1 MVIGWGHLGRV
12 FRLPSFTVFVRENRY
27 TRRQIDQT
35 KEFTISIPLGK
46 PDPMIN
52 EICGMKSGH
61 DLDKVAAASLTLEE
75 PDQINTP
82 GIREYP
88 LTLECKV
95 LHSSQL
101 DLAQLPEG
109 IREQFYPQ
117 DVPSNY
123 PRANK
128 DTHTLYMA
136 EIVSAYIIE

>member
-1 MVIGWGHLGRV
+1 MKRKIEVSDYAQHIYEALTPGILLNTQNEKFNSMVIGWGHLGRV

-82 GIREYP
+82 GIRVP
-88 LTLECKV
+88 TDTGVQV
-95 LHSSQL
+95 LHSS
-101 DLAQLPEG
+101 P
-109 IREQFYPQ
+109 
-117 DVPSNY
+117 
-123 PRANK
+123 
-128 DTHTLYMA
+128 
-136 EIVSAYIIE
+136 